1 MSVGSD
7 HHESWRE
14 RRDATDRMNALL
26 DPDGEPAA
34 VNCRQRHAKHPR
46 RIAFA
51 LVRGALGGALGGT
64 RTPNL
69 LIRRYVQVSRKSRFC
84 WSYNTCAQPNAPRIT
99 VAATVLPSMAAVN
112 F

>member
-1 MSVGSD
+1 MIATAVLLHGLPALSPP
-7 HHESWRE
+7 E
-14 RRDATDRMNALL
+14 RRIRGRRVGGRCVPVAPLEFGWTGDLPRDRILA
-26 DPDGEPAA
+26 DD
-34 VNCRQRHAKHPR
+34 R
-46 RIAFA
+46 R
-51 LVRGALGGALGGT
+51 GGPEVLQT
-64 RTPNL
+64 VD